1 MYTGTSRA
9 ASPELETARLR
20 HRGLISEQSAD
31 SCADLAWD
39 AAGELQIIDERRGG
53 VLTLGGVKQDTN
65 IVWVAPAPA
74 PDPALAPED
83 NSTLERPQSP
93 TFHEQIF
100 DMLFLNKYQKK
111 KLQKSGYETFESNT
125 VREFEDPDKI
135 ERLDSARTTSDE
147 SPGVKTLSMILREA
161 GFDVPDHDDSASLD
175 VDLGDFSSVCD
186 NSSDFWLSYYHKRS
200 QRIICRQFLVLSPIL
215 FLLLYLP
222 SSVLV
227 LLFYCSDM
235 ETFG

>member
-9 ASPELETARLR
+9 ASPELETRVR
-20 HRGLISEQSAD
+20 HRGLMSEQSAD

-65 IVWVAPAPA
+65 IVWVAPAPDRALA
-74 PDPALAPED
+74 PAPED

-161 GFDVPDHDDSASLD
+161 GFDVPDHEDSASLD
-175 VDLGDFSSVCD
+175 VDMGDFSSVCD

-200 QRIICRQFLVLSPIL
+200 QRIICRQFLVLSPLL

-227 LLFYCSDM
+227 LMFYCSDM
-235 ETFG
+235 ETFR